1 MAGIGEI
8 LDLQRRQLMGL
19 IDLRGVGRFR
29 RVYRQARVEL
39 ETRLAALEAAGRG
52 ATFTAH
58 QMRLVLAQTM
68 VATGKVQAGIA
79 ANLESNSRLA
89 TTTAGRHL
97 VGMVDSLSK
106 RFGRVTPV
114 IPATE
119 VAALGGMLE
128 GVDPMLLRRYRVS
141 AATYGPQAISDVQKG
156 LTQSII
162 QRETVDQAVNRIRG
176 ASGLFQRQ
184 AWRAERIVR
193 TEMSYTYGV
202 GKQRSMERLRQ
213 TVPELRRMQKRLVAT
228 FDSRTGDDSK
238 ELNGQTVDVDKPFV
252 WVVKNSKG
260 MPTGKVVHYMQPPNR
275 ANDREI
281 VIPWIEGWDTAGV
294 KHPGPIKPSVP
305 RM

>member
-29 RVYRQARVEL
+29 KVYRQARLEL
-39 ETRLAALEAAGRG
+39 ETKLSALEAAGRG

-68 VATGKVQAGIA
+68 MATGRVQAGIA

-119 VAALGGMLE
+119 VAAIGGMLE
-128 GVDPMLLRRYRVS
+128 GVDPMLMRRYRVS

-202 GKQRSMERLRQ
+202 GKQRSMDRLRQ

-238 ELNGQTVDVDKPFV
+238 ELNGQTVDVDQPFV
-252 WVVKNSKG
+252 WVVKDSKG
-260 MPTGKVVHYMQPPNR
+260 RPTGKVVRYMQPPNR
-275 ANDREI
+275 PNDREI
-281 VIPWIEGWDTAGV
+281 VIPWVKGWDTAGV
-294 KHPGPIKPSVP
+294 KHPGPIRPSLP
-305 RM
+305 

>member
-1 MAGIGEI
+1 
-8 LDLQRRQLMGL
+8 MGL

-68 VATGKVQAGIA
+68 MATGKVQAGIA

-119 VAALGGMLE
+119 VAAIGGMLE

-213 TVPELRRMQKRLVAT
+213 TVPEVGKMQKRLVAT

-238 ELNGQTVDVDKPFV
+238 ELNGQTVDVDQPFV
-252 WVVKNSKG
+252 WVVKDSKG
-260 MPTGKVVHYMQPPNR
+260 RPTGKVVHYMQPPNR
-275 ANDREI
+275 PNDREI
-281 VIPWIEGWDTAGV
+281 VIPWVKGWDAAGV
-294 KHPGPIKPSVP
+294 KHPGPIRPSLP
-305 RM
+305 